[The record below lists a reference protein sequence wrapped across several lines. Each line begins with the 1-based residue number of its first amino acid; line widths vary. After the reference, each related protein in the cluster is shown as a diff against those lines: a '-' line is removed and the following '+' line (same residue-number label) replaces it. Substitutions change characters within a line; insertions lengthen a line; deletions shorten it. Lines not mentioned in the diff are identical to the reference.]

1 LRLSLACAA
10 SVALGA
16 GTAGAHYDISP
27 HLIGGQLLTGGLTHS
42 GQVTPPPI
50 WVYGYDL
57 GVDPLDPYNSADP
70 GVNQLPGVGGLPPGA
85 ALYYDIRNSLIFWDG
100 TGGVAWTAP
109 PGDCYLQLTV
119 GAATRTLTGTSGP
132 QAGSLIQSVLSDG
145 SLHRHFLTSL
155 YGAAG
160 SSNVPGYPG
169 YVQPPAGCY
178 SFSLT
183 LELVHG
189 GVHYVSDPFR
199 VVFNNG
205 LDEAAHDAAMQSV
218 AVVHST
224 WQGAAAA
231 NWSDAG
237 NWSAGVPQGK
247 GATARLMSGAA
258 TVVTVDGPCTIGRLF
273 LGGASHSVQGA
284 SITLDNTDV
293 ITPFGAAIAVSSHG
307 QTLGAK
313 VITAAASDLA
323 IDVAGGAGLLLG
335 GGIDNSAGKTISK
348 SGQGTLS
355 IAGVQAH
362 GAGAI
367 LLVTSGTMN
376 LDTDAGMPAVA
387 ATAAV
392 ANLGVSVTGGQ
403 LRLGANQ
410 TLASMASQVS
420 GGIDLAGRQVMVYVA
435 GDEAA
440 LNAAVA
446 DGRMI
451 DSTAGSHASA
461 SIGVASRP
469 DAHGEQMV
477 LIRLTRLGDANC
489 DGTVNFG
496 DLLRLS
502 QNYNTSGR
510 TWDQGDFNYDTQ
522 VNFADLLRLSQNY
535 NQSFA
540 TAAAVPEPSSLGLL
554 VAGGGLLVR
563 RRQRR

>member
-1 LRLSLACAA
+1 MRFSAACAA
-10 SVALGA
+10 SVSLLA

-27 HLIGGQLLTGGLTHS
+27 YLIGGQLLTGGLTHS

-50 WVYGYDL
+50 WVYGYDF
-57 GVDPLDPYNSADP
+57 GDEPLDPYNSADP
-70 GVNQLPGVGGLPPGA
+70 GVNQLPGVGGLPAGA

-100 TGGVAWTAP
+100 TGGVAWTSP
-109 PGDCYLQLTV
+109 PGDGYLELTV
-119 GAATRTLTGTSGP
+119 GAATRKLTGTSGP

-145 SLHRHFLTSL
+145 SLHKHLLTSL

-183 LELVHG
+183 LKLVHA
-189 GVHYVSDPFR
+189 GVLYGSDPIR

-205 LDEAAHDAAMQSV
+205 LNEAAHDAAMQSV
-218 AVVHST
+218 VVVHST
-224 WQGAAAA
+224 WQGAAGG

-237 NWSAGVPQGK
+237 NWSAGVPHGK
-247 GATARLMSGAA
+247 GATARLTSGAA
-258 TVVTVDGPCTIGRLF
+258 TVVTADGPRTIGRLF
-273 LGGASHSVQGA
+273 LGGADHSIQGSA
-284 SITLDNTDV
+284 ITFDNTDV
-293 ITPFGAAIAVSSHG
+293 VTPVGAPITVSSHA
-307 QTLGAK
+307 QTIGAN
-313 VITAAASDLA
+313 VTTVAASDLT
-323 IDVAGGAGLLLG
+323 IDVAGGASLLLG
-335 GGIDNSAGKTISK
+335 GGIGNLAGKAISK
-348 SGQGTLS
+348 SGEGVLS
-355 IAGVQAH
+355 IAEVQAH
-362 GAGAI
+362 GAGAS
-367 LLVTSGTMN
+367 LLVTAGTVN
-376 LDTDAGMPAVA
+376 LDTDAGVPAVA
-387 ATAAV
+387 GTAAL
-392 ANLGVSVTGGQ
+392 ANLGVSITGGQ

-410 TLASMASQVS
+410 TLASMSSQVS
-420 GGIDLAGRQVMVYVA
+420 GGIDLAGRQVMAYAA

-440 LNAAVA
+440 MNAAVG
-446 DGRMI
+446 DGRLI
-451 DSTAGSHASA
+451 DSTAGAHASA
-461 SIGVASRP
+461 SIGVAGRP
-469 DAHGEQMV
+469 DAHGEEMV

-540 TAAAVPEPSSLGLL
+540 SPIAVPEPSALGLL
-554 VAGGGLLVR
+554 VAGGGLLAR
-563 RRQRR
+563 RRGRQ